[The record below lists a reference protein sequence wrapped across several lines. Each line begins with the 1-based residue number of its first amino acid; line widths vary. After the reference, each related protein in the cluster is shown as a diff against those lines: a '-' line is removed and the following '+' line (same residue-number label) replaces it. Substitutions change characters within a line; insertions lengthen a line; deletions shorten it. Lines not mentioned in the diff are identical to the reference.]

1 MGWLG
6 AKLKTAYLAACVFKR
21 KRNFNQ
27 CIQRLVDCMVVS
39 GVSKN
44 GQKSATTCCEEF
56 ASDGTGSSGAFLD
69 GIDGVIAD
77 LVGEGTFV
85 EPSLVEHFAE
95 SADIPSGM

>member
-1 MGWLG
+1 
-6 AKLKTAYLAACVFKR
+6 
-21 KRNFNQ
+21 
-27 CIQRLVDCMVVS
+27 MVVS

-95 SADIPSGM
+95 SASGFHSALGMECIVQCR

>member
-1 MGWLG
+1 GVCPCG
-6 AKLKTAYLAACVFKR
+6 AG
-21 KRNFNQ
+21 
-27 CIQRLVDCMVVS
+27 I
-39 GVSKN
+39 
-44 GQKSATTCCEEF
+44 
-56 ASDGTGSSGAFLD
+56 SGAVID

>member
-1 MGWLG
+1 M
-6 AKLKTAYLAACVFKR
+6 VFG
-21 KRNFNQ
+21 F
-27 CIQRLVDCMVVS
+27 
-39 GVSKN
+39 GKN
-44 GQKSATTCCEEF
+44 GQKPNA
-56 ASDGTGSSGAFLD
+56 AGAGILGAVVD